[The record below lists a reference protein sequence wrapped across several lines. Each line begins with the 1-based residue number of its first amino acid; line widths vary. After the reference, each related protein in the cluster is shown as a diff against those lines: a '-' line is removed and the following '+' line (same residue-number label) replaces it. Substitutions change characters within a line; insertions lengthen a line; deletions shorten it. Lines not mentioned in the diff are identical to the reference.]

1 MYKVQTF
8 SWQKSINPSN
18 SITLSQLTYY
28 LHCGHCAI
36 IVSVLVVDVHD
47 HVIIVSVVS
56 LVFLLLHQPCS
67 VLLCEG
73 PPGQLSWITTSN
85 SAVSNDQP
93 ASQLVRII
101 AAHCRPLVMVDVVG
115 GLTLESLGSQH
126 VLHGVGM

>member
-1 MYKVQTF
+1 MQTF

-73 PPGQLSWITTSN
+73 PPGQLSWITTVAQQS
-85 SAVSNDQP
+85 
-93 ASQLVRII
+93 
-101 AAHCRPLVMVDVVG
+101 VMTN
-115 GLTLESLGSQH
+115 LLPNLF
-126 VLHGVGM
+126 